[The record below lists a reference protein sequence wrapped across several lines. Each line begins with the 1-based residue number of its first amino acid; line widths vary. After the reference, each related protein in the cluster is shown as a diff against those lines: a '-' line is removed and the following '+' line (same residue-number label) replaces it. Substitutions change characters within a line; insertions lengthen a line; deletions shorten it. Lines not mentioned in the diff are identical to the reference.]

1 MRIQR
6 CDHAKYARDI
16 DASGRTKT
24 SEFLRKMH
32 ARAAIRGPTDP
43 ERQGAPERACLF
55 RFDRA
60 HLSEAEAW
68 MIARRTSALM
78 NGTKAKLG
86 LLAALLSIAGA
97 GEAKAL
103 DPDQLR
109 TLPESDGP
117 LQVQIGFHVFDITD
131 ISEKD
136 ETIDFNGAV
145 YMQWN
150 DPRQAYDPADF
161 GYSAEDFP
169 SGATSRSPSRL

>member
-1 MRIQR
+1 
-6 CDHAKYARDI
+6 
-16 DASGRTKT
+16 
-24 SEFLRKMH
+24 
-32 ARAAIRGPTDP
+32 
-43 ERQGAPERACLF
+43 
-55 RFDRA
+55 
-60 HLSEAEAW
+60 
-68 MIARRTSALM
+68 MIARRIRVPM
-78 NGTKAKLG
+78 NGAKAKLG
-86 LLAALLSIAGA
+86 LLAALLSLAGA

-169 SGATSRSPSRL
+169 SGETSRSPPPALSGGVRRPRGFSRVATTRQIRERYRRSTDQLHGNRRVARRDHGLRGSLPS

>member
-1 MRIQR
+1 
-6 CDHAKYARDI
+6 
-16 DASGRTKT
+16 
-24 SEFLRKMH
+24 
-32 ARAAIRGPTDP
+32 
-43 ERQGAPERACLF
+43 
-55 RFDRA
+55 
-60 HLSEAEAW
+60 
-68 MIARRTSALM
+68 M

-109 TLPESDGP
+109 ALPESDGP

-169 SGATSRSPSRL
+169 SGDTSRPPPDSIRGRSPSKRFFKGGDHTSTSRTLSAIVRSATWQSPCGPTGPWSTRITSELKPKPR